1 MHPMPRIQ
9 EISHSV
15 DNTKNAVYF
24 KQAAYGK
31 KLRAALLAL
40 VLNESAV

>member
-1 MHPMPRIQ
+1 MN

-15 DNTKNAVYF
+15 DSTKNAVYF

-31 KLRAALLAL
+31 ELRAALLAL
-40 VLNESAV
+40 VLNENPF